1 MTVTER
7 LSAAPKGD
15 ALKTVTLPAD
25 NQTSTLRLALFR
37 LQSRQPPRNEQDDE
51 PNDEEDRVLI
61 LRRTAVLAACTL
73 ALAVFPAHFAC
84 AAAPA
89 DTAPAAQA
97 PAVDSEASEAATGQD
112 LSQSLSR
119 SVSKTARH
127 YHRRPSRH
135 SSRSRPLSSRGILSA
150 PEAAA
155 AEASVVGRLAL
166 VTSDKAVIVAG
177 RETGGRVLSICP
189 KGQYLA
195 LSGQTPTQYAV
206 LMIDHSIGLVAKS
219 DVQLLE
225 YQVVSN
231 APDASGDASGTAA
244 NGSVGQR
251 LVQAAQGYLGVPYV
265 WGGNTTAGI
274 DCSGFVKAVYGV
286 QGISLPRHSGDQAAI
301 GYDVPRGDWSTWMPG
316 DRMYFACH
324 HPEIDHTGM
333 YIGGGYFIHASAGH
347 GHQVAIDRVDG
358 AYYAQHLVCV
368 RRSKE
373 LLGDAPAP
381 GPAARTASAP
391 AADDSEADQY

>member
-1 MTVTER
+1 M
-7 LSAAPKGD
+7 
-15 ALKTVTLPAD
+15 
-25 NQTSTLRLALFR
+25 
-37 LQSRQPPRNEQDDE
+37 
-51 PNDEEDRVLI
+51 I
-61 LRRTAVLAACTL
+61 LRRPAVLAACTL
-73 ALAVFPAHFAC
+73 ALAVFPAHFTRAASSSDT
-84 AAAPA
+84 AAAQ
-89 DTAPAAQA
+89 T

-112 LSQSLSR
+112 LSQSLPQSP
-119 SVSKTARH
+119 SKTVRH

-135 SSRSRPLSSRGILSA
+135 SSRSHSLASRSILSV

-155 AEASVVGRLAL
+155 AAQTSVVGRLAL

-177 RETGGRVLSICP
+177 RETGGRVLSVCP

-206 LMIDHSIGLVAKS
+206 LMIDHTLGLVAKS
-219 DVQLLE
+219 DVQLLD

-231 APDASGDASGTAA
+231 ASDGSGDASGTASD
-244 NGSVGQR
+244 GSLGQR

-265 WGGNTTAGI
+265 WGGNTTSGI
-274 DCSGFVKAVYGV
+274 DCSGFVKAVYGA
-286 QGISLPRHSGDQAAI
+286 QGIALPRHSGDQAGV
-301 GYDVPRGDWSTWMPG
+301 GYDVPRGDWATWVAG

-358 AYYAQHLVCV
+358 AYYAEHLVCV

-391 AADDSEADQY
+391 AVDDSEADQY